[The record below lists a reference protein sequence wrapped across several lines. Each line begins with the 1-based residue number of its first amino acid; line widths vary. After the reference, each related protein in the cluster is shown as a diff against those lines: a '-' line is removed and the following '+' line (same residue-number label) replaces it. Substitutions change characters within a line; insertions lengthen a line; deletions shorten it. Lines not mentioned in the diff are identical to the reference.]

1 MARTISV
8 HERVLPGRQ
17 RADLFATIT
26 AGAERIKPYK
36 VTSPTSDSLLLT
48 WRRTPTWAWVLALI
62 GLLVLLLGLLFLLVK
77 TTDVITVRAE
87 NVEDDVKV
95 SVVGTGSAEM
105 VRFPEGVLDLGDS
118 SDTSDT

>member
-17 RADLFATIT
+17 RADVFATVT

-36 VTSPTSDSLLLT
+36 VTSPTADSLLLT
-48 WRRTPTWAWVLALI
+48 WRRTPGWAWALALV
-62 GLLVLLLGLLFLLVK
+62 GLLVFLLGLLFLLVK

-87 NVEDDVKV
+87 NVDEGVRV
-95 SVVGTGSAEM
+95 SIVGTGSAEM
-105 VRFPEGVLDLGDS
+105 VRFLEGVLDLGEPS
-118 SDTSDT
+118 TV